1 MIVNCTAEVPN
12 LNIPNTHRIK
22 LWLQDT
28 DTEDIFAHLDTVTQ
42 QIHFLLED
50 GQCTFVCIRLQR
62 HFVGGKVLVHCV
74 AGVSRSAT
82 IILAYLTRYQW
93 FVDMFR

>member
-42 QIHFLLED
+42 QIHLMLED
-50 GQCTFVCIRLQR
+50 GWCTFILARLQTPC
-62 HFVGGKVLVHCV
+62 VGAKVLVHCV
-74 AGVSRSAT
+74 AGVSRSTA
-82 IILAYLTRYQW
+82 IVLAYLTRYRW
-93 FVDMFR
+93 FVDAIH